1 MMMDLTG
8 VAALEE
14 RGNGKIWKVPS
25 VYNRSGLNYVDVG
38 SERSVDSKVIP
49 RILVEAT
56 TK

>member
-1 MMMDLTG
+1 MDLTG